1 MPPLDPDTIDV
12 TLPEHDGYPPE
23 AEEQDTDEAV
33 FAAFG
38 DAGREFPDSFNVP
51 EDEWEERIEEMWAKK
66 LWPINY
72 LDRYSHQGNSDECT
86 CHSLAYACEMVWN
99 RQRRYPHGDGPEA
112 NVRLDSSAL
121 GSSVWFSPISVYAQ
135 ANPRQ
140 WGGANIQTVI
150 GIAIDRGILPS
161 TIQPKDYQFKHTM
174 VTTCGG
180 HSGTNQ
186 EDGSWPGWSSSDF
199 RRHPDEWPDRQWR
212 ETAINFRPLE
222 CVNPRSTSQVVS
234 LLLNGCPVGV
244 GRSGHAVTY
253 ACIKRDR
260 GRLYYGYPDSYNVTR
275 WDSRAAYSGSWSI
288 VSFTSPDDW
297 DNPSG

>member
-1 MPPLDPDTIDV
+1 MPPIDYDLV
-12 TLPEHDGYPPE
+12 DVELPEHDGYPPE

-38 DAGREFPDSFNVP
+38 DTGREFPDAFMVP
-51 EDEWEERIEEMWAKK
+51 ENEWVSRIEEMWAKK

-72 LDRYSHQGNSDECT
+72 LDRYSHQGNSHECT
-86 CHSLAYACEMVWN
+86 SHSLAYACEMVWN

-112 NVRLDSSAL
+112 NVRLPSSAL
-121 GSSVWFSPISVYAQ
+121 GSSVWFSPVSVYAE

-140 WGGANIQTVI
+140 RGGANIQTVI

-161 TIQPKDYQFKHTM
+161 IVQPKYEFDHTM

-180 HSGTNQ
+180 HDGTNQ
-186 EDGSWPGWSSSDF
+186 QDGSWPGWSGDDF
-199 RRHPDEWPDRQWR
+199 RNGPSGWR
-212 ETAINFRPLE
+212 ETAKHFRPLE
-222 CVNPRSTSQVVS
+222 CINPKNTAQVVS

-253 ACIKRDR
+253 GAIKLDR
-260 GRLYYGYPDSYNVTR
+260 GRMYFAYPDSYDVTR
-275 WDSRAAYSGSWSI
+275 YDSKAAYSGSWSI
-288 VSFTSPDDW
+288 ASFTMPADW
-297 DNPSG
+297 DNPAG